1 MCIDKGKAGLLK
13 INEDA
18 WAKVPVR
25 CINDM
30 DVRVGV
36 GVYAEEAQEEKH
48 DTNIR
53 ILIGGASGHSAR
65 ISRAWHFPP
74 RMVL

>member
-18 WAKVPVR
+18 WAKVPAR

-53 ILIGGASGHSAR
+53 VFIDGASGHSAR
-65 ISRAWHFPP
+65 ISRAEHFPP